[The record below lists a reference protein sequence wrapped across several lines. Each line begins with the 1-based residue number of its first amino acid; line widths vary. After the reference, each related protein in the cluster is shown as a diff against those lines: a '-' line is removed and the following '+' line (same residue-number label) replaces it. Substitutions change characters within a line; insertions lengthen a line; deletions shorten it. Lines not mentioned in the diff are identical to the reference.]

1 MTEATDKLLKDFDK
15 ALADY
20 PFMLTVKQVA
30 ELLNVSK
37 TSIFRLLKVGQLERV
52 SFKLTGEAQP
62 SVRIP
67 AESVWKLIVSWVSEE
82 TSSLQQEGTP

>member
-1 MTEATDKLLKDFDK
+1 MPNSTMLKAEFDDE
-15 ALADY
+15 LSDY
-20 PFMLTVKQVA
+20 PVMLTVNQVA

-37 TSIFRLLKVGQLERV
+37 TSIFRLLKMGQLERV

-67 AESVWKLIVSWVSEE
+67 AESVRKLFTSWVGDSND
-82 TSSLQQEGTP
+82 

>member
-1 MTEATDKLLKDFDK
+1 MPNSTMLKAEFEHELL
-15 ALADY
+15 DY
-20 PFMLTVKQVA
+20 PVMLTVNQVA

-52 SFKLTGEAQP
+52 SFNLTGEAQP

-67 AESVWKLIVSWVSEE
+67 AESVRKLFTSWVGDSND
-82 TSSLQQEGTP
+82 